1 MKILIHI
8 ARFKILSFLKQS
20 FELKVKNIFRNLASA
35 IIFGGFALGAFYA
48 TRVGTDYLLDTAKLG
63 SFLLHRFLSM
73 ILFVYFVSI
82 NVGNIIVS
90 YATFYR
96 SSEVQ
101 YYMTKP
107 VSHTELFLIKFF
119 DNFFYSSSA
128 FFIIAFAVLL
138 GYGSHF
144 HMDWLFYLRT
154 LFLMLIP
161 FMLIAGCLAVILI
174 LFLVRYA
181 GRIGVKKL
189 VALLTMLY
197 IGFLTGYFTITSPLK
212 LVARILQHYP
222 NLDQYF
228 GYLDHW
234 MTKYLPN
241 YWIAESLYWTMKGDH
256 ALAFSYTILIL
267 ITTIILFCAMVL
279 VGKKIFFTSWL
290 ASLEFSASGNTKREK
305 PRVFSLERK
314 SKINLQSSVLLKK
327 EFWQFVREPSQW
339 IHSGIITLLVL
350 LFMVS
355 ISNINLKQNMPFLQ
369 TVSYMVVLLFN
380 SFLIV
385 SIALRFIYPSM
396 SIEGPNFWSVLS
408 SPVKRNKI
416 FMLKYWIWFVPV
428 LLLSELL
435 VLFSHRSLM
444 EFPVLVNSAAL
455 LTASVAF
462 ISVSMN
468 LGMGSYFA
476 DFKEK
481 NPIRIASSQN
491 ATLIFLLSII
501 YLTLLVASTF
511 IPLNG
516 FFAYMLKGVPF
527 ELNSLFIST
536 ASFILVSG
544 VVGSF
549 FLITGIR
556 TMRRDY

>member
-1 MKILIHI
+1 MNVLIHI
-8 ARFKILSFLKQS
+8 TRFKILSFLKLS
-20 FELKVKNIFRNLASA
+20 FELKAKNIFRNLASV
-35 IIFGGFALGAFYA
+35 IIFGGFAFGAYYA

-73 ILFVYFVSI
+73 MLFVYFVSI

-96 SSEVQ
+96 STEIQ
-101 YYMTKP
+101 YYLTKP
-107 VSHTELFLIKFF
+107 VSYTELFLIKFF

-128 FFIIAFAVLL
+128 FFIFAFAVLL
-138 GYGSHF
+138 GYGSHY
-144 HMDWLFYLRT
+144 HMGWVFYLRT

-161 FMLIAGCLAVILI
+161 FMLIAGCLAVIMI

-181 GRIGVKKL
+181 GHIGVKKL
-189 VALLTMLY
+189 VALLTILY

-234 MTKYLPN
+234 VTKYFPN

-256 ALAFSYTILIL
+256 SLALSYTILL
-267 ITTIILFCAMVL
+267 VITALVVFGVMVI
-279 VGKKIFFTSWL
+279 VGKKIFYPSWL
-290 ASLEFSASGNTKREK
+290 ASLEYGSKRNDTTEK
-305 PRVFSLERK
+305 PRIFSLEK
-314 SKINLQSSVLLKK
+314 ESKIDLQSSVLLKK

-339 IHSGIITLLVL
+339 IHLVIITLLVL

-355 ISNINLKQNMPFLQ
+355 ISKINLKQNMPFLQ

-408 SPVKRNKI
+408 APVLRRKI
-416 FMLKYWIWFVPV
+416 FILKYLLWLLPV
-428 LLLSELL
+428 LILSELL
-435 VLFSHRSLM
+435 VLFSHRSLIDY
-444 EFPVLVNSAAL
+444 PILIGTAAI
-455 LTASVAF
+455 LTAAVAYF
-462 ISVSMN
+462 SVSLN

-481 NPIRIASSQN
+481 NPIRVASSQN

-501 YLTLLVASTF
+501 YLTILVASTF

-516 FFAYMLKGVPF
+516 FFGYILKSVPYEF
-527 ELNSLFIST
+527 NNLFIST
-536 ASFILVSG
+536 GTFLLISLMAGTL
-544 VVGSF
+544 
-549 FLITGIR
+549 FLIAGIK

>member
-1 MKILIHI
+1 MNILIHI
-8 ARFKILSFLKQS
+8 SRFKILSFLKLS
-20 FELKVKNIFRNLASA
+20 FELKAKIIFRNLASA
-35 IIFGGFALGAFYA
+35 IIFGGFAVGAYYA

-73 ILFVYFVSI
+73 MLFVYFVSI

-96 SSEVQ
+96 SAEIQ
-101 YYMTKP
+101 YYLTKP

-154 LFLMLIP
+154 LFFMLIP

-181 GRIGVKKL
+181 GRLGVKKL
-189 VALLTMLY
+189 IALLILLY
-197 IGFLTGYFTITSPLK
+197 IGFLTGYFSITSPLK

-234 MTKYLPN
+234 VTKYLPN
-241 YWIAESLYWTMKGDH
+241 YWIAESLYWTMKGDYTL
-256 ALAFSYTILIL
+256 ALSYTILL
-267 ITTIILFCAMVL
+267 VITASIVFGVMVL

-290 ASLEFSASGNTKREK
+290 ASLEYGTKRNMRINK
-305 PRVFSLERK
+305 PRFFSLEKK
-314 SKINLQSSVLLKK
+314 SKIDLQSSVLLKK
-327 EFWQFVREPSQW
+327 ELLQFVREPSQW
-339 IHSGIITLLVL
+339 IHLGIITLLVL
-350 LFMVS
+350 LFMAS
-355 ISNINLKQNMPFLQ
+355 ISQINLKQNMPFLQ

-385 SIALRFIYPSM
+385 SIGLRFVYPSM

-408 SPVKRNKI
+408 APVRRKKI
-416 FMLKYWIWFVPV
+416 FMLKYWIWLLPV
-428 LLLSELL
+428 LILSELL

-444 EFPVLVNSAAL
+444 EYPVLVNSAAI
-455 LTASVAF
+455 LTAAVAYF
-462 ISVSMN
+462 SVSLN
-468 LGMGSYFA
+468 IGMGSYIA
-476 DFKEK
+476 DYKEK
-481 NPIRIASSQN
+481 NPIRVASSQN
-491 ATLIFLLSII
+491 ATLIFLLCII
-501 YLTLLVASTF
+501 YLTILVASTF
-511 IPLNG
+511 FPLNG
-516 FFAYMLKGVPF
+516 FFAYILKGVPF
-527 ELNSLFIST
+527 EFNNLFIST
-536 ASFILVSG
+536 
-544 VVGSF
+544 GSF
-549 FLITGIR
+549 LLISLMAGTLFLIIGIK